1 MFRLLGRA
9 KAREVMTAAALLVV
23 LGAALAMQTAGLSMA
38 MGAFLAGVLLS
49 ESSFRHQLEADVEP
63 FRGVLLGLFFLG
75 VGMALDLDIVAAN
88 LCLISISVPAFLTL
102 KMIASFA
109 FALIFIII
117 TPF

>member
-1 MFRLLGRA
+1 MRISDWSSDVCSSDL
-9 KAREVMTAAALLVV
+9 

-75 VGMALDLDIVAAN
+75 VGIALDLAIVAAN
-88 LCLISISVPAFLTL
+88 QIGLASCSESVCQSVLFSFVSFSFINISF
-102 KMIASFA
+102 SFS
-109 FALIFIII
+109 FF
-117 TPF
+117 